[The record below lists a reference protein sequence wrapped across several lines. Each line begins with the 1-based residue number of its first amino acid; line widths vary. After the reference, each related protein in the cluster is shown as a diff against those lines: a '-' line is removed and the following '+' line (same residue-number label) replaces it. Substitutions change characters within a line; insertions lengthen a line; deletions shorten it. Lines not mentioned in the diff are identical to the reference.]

1 MQDIIYSEWVEMT
14 APLPLSAQPCKGH
27 ALPIGVGKI
36 TIFDGVATASQI
48 EEAK

>member
-1 MQDIIYSEWVEMT
+1 MQDVIYSEWVEMD

-27 ALPIGVGKI
+27 ALPIGTGKI
-36 TIFDGVATASQI
+36 TVFPGAATSSQI